1 MAYIIDRLVLICT
14 RSNVT
19 FDIGLHGIC
28 VRVGGRTLGFQFLLA
43 IGRRARKLRQY
54 ERGTFSFFFKSQ
66 SPINCQPSLRD
77 PVYLHSL

>member
-19 FDIGLHGIC
+19 FDIGLHGVC

-43 IGRRARKLRQY
+43 MGRRARKLRQY
-54 ERGTFSFFFKSQ
+54 ERGTFSFF
-66 SPINCQPSLRD
+66 PSHKL
-77 PVYLHSL
+77 P